1 MEDEDEEES
10 LPLGDN
16 VKVPLF
22 MDVSV
27 RTMSDLSVATNEQG
41 PLYGLYT
48 SMKQLPG
55 FSQGDSLTLA
65 GYTGLFPFCQR
76 VVAWEVSHAI
86 LISRVR
92 GTEHKVAPTSDA
104 RRIFTPG

>member
-1 MEDEDEEES
+1 MKKNHCHW
-10 LPLGDN
+10 GDN

-41 PLYGLYT
+41 PLYGLYINET
-48 SMKQLPG
+48 IGPG

-76 VVAWEVSHAI
+76 VDAWRS
-86 LISRVR
+86 
-92 GTEHKVAPTSDA
+92 PMQ
-104 RRIFTPG
+104 F